1 MSPAQRGHSERT
13 PRQPLDTELAE
24 RLLARVERCQARADE
39 LAATLDAEAQRLVD
53 RQLDGFDALLRRK
66 GAQVE
71 ALEEAE
77 QQLRRILTEAG
88 YPAGTA
94 GVRAVLR
101 SAPESLRAAWGELEH
116 QLRTIQARNEA
127 NGRLIHRNLDHT
139 RRLLDLAT
147 GAHERADEL
156 TYGTHGGYTTSSRSR
171 RITQA

>member
-1 MSPAQRGHSERT
+1 MTPAEHGRSDRFPRQTLDAELAQR
-13 PRQPLDTELAE
+13 LAV
-24 RLLARVERCQARADE
+24 RVERCQARAGE
-39 LAATLDAEAQRLVD
+39 LAATLEAEA
-53 RQLDGFDALLRRK
+53 RQLIDRDLNGFDELLRRK

-77 QQLRRILTEAG
+77 QQLRRVLTEAG
-88 YPAGTA
+88 YPTGTA

-101 SAPESLRAAWGELEH
+101 TAPESLRSAWGELE
-116 QLRTIQARNEA
+116 QLLRTIQARNEA

-156 TYGTHGGYTTSSRSR
+156 TYGTHGGYTASDRSR
-171 RITQA
+171 RITRA